1 MTTLSPISSLPPQAR
16 SAPRRVAH
24 IIRSDAEAI
33 EVAQRLAE
41 DFAQEAAL
49 RDRERR
55 LPWDELDRFSDSGLW
70 AITVPKE
77 FGGAG
82 VSYAT
87 LSEVIATISAADSSL
102 GQLPQNH
109 FGVLSNLRLTGSETQ
124 KRNYFAKVLQGYR
137 FGNAFSESRG
147 QYVTTFQTQIRVT
160 GDNAVIDGEKAYCTG
175 ALFAHIVPVAGVD
188 EAGRPHIA
196 FVPRDAAGLTVIDSW
211 DGFGQRI
218 TASGQVRLDG
228 VQVPAADVI
237 PAWKAYDQPTA
248 DGPISQIIQAA
259 VDTGIARGAFAA
271 TLQVA
276 RQARPWADSGL
287 QHGWQDPLSQ
297 ALIGE
302 LAWRLQAAEAILRRA
317 AQAVDLAVA
326 QPDEEHVAQASVV
339 VGQAKVLSTAISLE
353 ASSRL
358 LELGGTRSVSASQG
372 LDRFW
377 RNARTH
383 TLHDPVRWK
392 YHLVGNQLL
401 NGIKPQRH
409 AWN

>member
-1 MTTLSPISSLPPQAR
+1 MTDSPSFDLPGQAH
-16 SAPRRVAH
+16 SAPRSPAH

-41 DFAQEAAL
+41 DFAREAAL

-55 LPWDELDRFSDSGLW
+55 LPWAELERFSASGLW
-70 AITVPKE
+70 AIRVPKAY
-77 FGGAG
+77 GGAE

-87 LSEVIATISAADSSL
+87 LSEVIAIISAADSSL

-109 FGVLSNLRLTGSETQ
+109 FGVLSNLSLTGSEEQ
-124 KRNYFAKVLQGYR
+124 KRRYYAKVLQGYR
-137 FGNAFSESRG
+137 FGNAFSEARS
-147 QYVTTFQTQIRVT
+147 QYVTTFQTQIRFD
-160 GDNAVIDGEKAYCTG
+160 GDTAVLDGEKAYCTG

-188 EAGRPHIA
+188 EEGHVHIA
-196 FVPRDAAGLTVIDSW
+196 LVPRDAAGLTVIDSW

-218 TASGQVRLDG
+218 TASGQVRIDG
-228 VQVPAADVI
+228 VRVPASDVV
-237 PAWKAYDQPTA
+237 PAWKAYDQPTS

-259 VDTGIARGAFAA
+259 VDTGIARGAFAE
-271 TLQVA
+271 TLRVA
-276 RQARPWADSGL
+276 RQARPWVDSGL
-287 QHGWQDPLSQ
+287 QHGWQDPLGQ

-317 AQAVDLAVA
+317 AHAVDRAVA
-326 QPDEEHVAQASVV
+326 EPSEERVAEASVI
-339 VGQAKVLSTAISLE
+339 VGQAKVLSTEISLE

-401 NGIKPQRH
+401 NDIKPQRH
-409 AWN
+409 SWN